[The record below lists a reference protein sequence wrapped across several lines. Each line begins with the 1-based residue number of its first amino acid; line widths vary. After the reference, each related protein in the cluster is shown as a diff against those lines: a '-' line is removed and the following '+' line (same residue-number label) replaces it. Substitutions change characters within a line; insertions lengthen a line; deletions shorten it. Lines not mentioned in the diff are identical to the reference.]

1 MPANPVGIFPQYF
14 YGGKIMSVFETIKA
28 AVTLRQA
35 AEHYGLRYNQTHDP
49 LPIPQGQAPKYEV
62 E

>member
-1 MPANPVGIFPQYF
+1 MPANPSGYFPPQYF

-35 AEHYGLRYNQTHDP
+35 AETYGLTVSP
-49 LPIPQGQAPKYEV
+49 A
-62 E
+62 